1 MFGLTVDP
9 CFLKS
14 EAIKGKQNQ
23 NTFINKGTPPVASV
37 LFTFYLSRAK
47 RPIKC
52 KMQHTQSCNLKTFH
66 DNLLQIALDS
76 SPQQW
81 KTGPL
86 LVHTVLETQTEVT
99 SRTIWIKSLPLCSAS

>member
-37 LFTFYLSRAK
+37 LFTTEQGKTSN
-47 RPIKC
+47 
-52 KMQHTQSCNLKTFH
+52 KM
-66 DNLLQIALDS
+66 
-76 SPQQW
+76 
-81 KTGPL
+81 
-86 LVHTVLETQTEVT
+86 
-99 SRTIWIKSLPLCSAS
+99 